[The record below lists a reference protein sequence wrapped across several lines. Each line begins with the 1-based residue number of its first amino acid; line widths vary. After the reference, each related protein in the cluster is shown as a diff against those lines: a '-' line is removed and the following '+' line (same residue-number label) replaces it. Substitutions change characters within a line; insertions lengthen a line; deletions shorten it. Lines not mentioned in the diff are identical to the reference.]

1 MANAMAY
8 LAWCAGQ
15 EEAATDAGAAEEE
28 GAGAP
33 PWRPPGGLPLPGPP
47 SGSAGQKG
55 AGVPAGVRSG
65 VPAAFAGRTTRSA
78 GGTLRAAPKASS
90 ADAGEVTTWTD
101 SAGKVHTWRVPEKSK
116 TGIWNRF
123 ATLVA
128 LHMAG
133 ETTALQREL
142 DRLASWSPIQPQ
154 LAEIRRGWERDGLEA
169 FYSLGYLPRPRQ

>member
-1 MANAMAY
+1 MANAVAY

-15 EEAATDAGAAEEE
+15 EGAATDAGAAEEE

-47 SGSAGQKG
+47 SGSAGQK
-55 AGVPAGVRSG
+55 
-65 VPAAFAGRTTRSA
+65 
-78 GGTLRAAPKASS
+78 
-90 ADAGEVTTWTD
+90 DAGEVTTWTD

>member
-1 MANAMAY
+1 M
-8 LAWCAGQ
+8 
-15 EEAATDAGAAEEE
+15 
-28 GAGAP
+28 
-33 PWRPPGGLPLPGPP
+33 
-47 SGSAGQKG
+47 
-55 AGVPAGVRSG
+55 
-65 VPAAFAGRTTRSA
+65 PAAFAGRTTRSA